1 MFPFDVDDDEL
12 DVEADDEET
21 LRDYEIN
28 LETGKLTGRMIEGLD
43 VIKQRINIIL
53 GTNRYI
59 YNQYSWD
66 HGCDLYTL
74 IGHVYKHDYLVSEAK
89 RMITEALSEEDYIE
103 DLREF
108 NVSVEKDKMTVSF
121 IVDTIYGSTEANY
134 DV

>member
-1 MFPFDVDDDEL
+1 MFPFDVDDDDL

-43 VIKQRINIIL
+43 VIEQRIYIIL
-53 GTNRYI
+53 GTNRY
-59 YNQYSWD
+59 YFNQYSWD
-66 HGCDLYTL
+66 HGCELETL
-74 IGHVYKHDYLVSEAK
+74 IGHVYKHDYLESEAK
-89 RMITEALSEEDYIE
+89 RMVTEALSEEDYID

-108 NVSVEKDKMTVSF
+108 RVSVDRDKMTVSF
-121 IVDTIYGSTEANY
+121 IVDTVYGSREVNY